1 MFEQLGLGVRFE
13 FQNYGHTDLLNAMS
27 DMNNLYD
34 VARQSGQVFGS
45 LQENFE
51 RTTDAINSFAKGM
64 VATGTAMTTAFS
76 LGINSASKFE
86 SELAGLKKYMSDT
99 SATGIAEFN
108 KALSASAQELGVA
121 KTSIMEATQEYMAM
135 GLEQDRALEMAS
147 AVTKAGKI
155 WDVASQDAAEAFK
168 GIAAAYNMDFVNS
181 EEVRNNFVDLINYV
195 ADNTALVGAD
205 SLNFLSAAGAS
216 LKTMGNTSMEG
227 ALGIASAAAKAQ
239 VDITHLGYGMNTMIR
254 RYADKGE
261 TYFETVGLA
270 AKDAE
275 GNLRPF
281 NEMLDELAQKVKA
294 GAVDTTALSEFASNL
309 GGVYASDLL
318 RIVNAWDEYDK
329 TMKAISSGDYAGSA
343 QREWETITATFE
355 HQANITKVIWS
366 DFIQATFGQI
376 LPIVTKFVQGFNKAF
391 SAITNFLSAHPKI
404 AAFGTALLGIAGVAL
419 VVGGAFILLSTK
431 ISQWMISLSLAERRG
446 YSFSGMLNVLKLHL
460 HNAASAVPM
469 LLKNLLSIGVTFG
482 LVYLT
487 MKYDILGIR
496 SMFEKFVSTIRNS
509 FNESKNLIQS
519 SAQTIAL
526 SLHSF
531 DNSDSLA
538 DHLTAMFTRVGLAWQ
553 GLKEMWSDY
562 TLSDEMYDK
571 LVASGMLP
579 VVTSIM
585 MLVYRLREAWR
596 GFKDGFL
603 GMCEIIRNTIQTVL
617 APPFNWLK
625 EHIIIPAIDA
635 ITDFMIKVGLMSE
648 QSSLLNSASSKWY
661 AFGKAIGSL
670 GPFVVLI
677 GLVKKVIDYAGILK
691 VVFSPLGKLLASP
704 FKLLGNALGKLGGGF
719 GNIIG
724 WISQVGVSI
733 GNLVRGNLTF
743 ARFIAEAFPRLGTLI
758 ANVGSVL
765 SSIGGAI
772 STAFGAIQTAISTVV
787 SAIGGA
793 ISAIGAPIII
803 AVVAVIASIVS
814 FAVRFKEQFMSII
827 STVKD
832 TFMNVVGGIVDK
844 FKGVIDGIKERLEV
858 LKTTL
863 APVFDTVK
871 EAIGNVVEAF
881 TSLKNGI
888 VAVVQTEQVQ
898 SVLGVLADIL
908 ATIGAVVTSVVIPAF
923 NFLQTVLG
931 SLIEFII
938 GTVGSAINGLITAFT
953 GIASGIANVFSG
965 IVNVVSGVINTIVG
979 LISGLISGDFSQ
991 LKEGLSQ
998 IGQGIMQVFQGVWDA
1013 VTGVFG
1019 GIIDFLC
1026 GVVSSFW
1033 DAGCNIVQ
1041 GLIDG
1046 IISIGQNIWNSLS
1059 AVFQSIIDGV
1069 KSLFGI
1075 ASPSTVMA
1083 EIGGFIIQGLIN
1095 GIQSLVQG
1103 VIDIF
1108 TGIADTI
1115 TGIIDGIGSFLSGA
1129 WDGITSVASAAW
1141 EGLKGVASTAWSGI
1155 TSAISGAVDGVSS
1168 FLSGAWDMISSV
1180 ASSAWEGLK
1189 GVASSAWEGIKSTIG
1204 GIADGIGEKLS
1215 GAWEGIKSAAS
1226 TAWDTISSTAS
1237 SAWEGI
1243 KSTVGGIADSI
1254 GEKLSGAWD
1263 GIKSAASDAWDN
1275 IKTTASSAWEGIKST
1290 VSDVAEGLGEKLS
1303 GTWDN
1308 IKSTASDAWDNIK
1321 STASSAWDGIK
1332 GFVGGVWDNLTGK
1345 TEESTSSMS
1354 SSAQD
1359 CWSGVAQSVT
1369 DSFNGIPEAVSTGWS
1384 TVGSV
1389 VSTSIDGIKSTV
1401 STAWDGI
1408 KTTVS
1413 DISSGITTNL
1423 STAWDEIKTS
1433 TSTAWSGI
1441 KDGVSTAVSGMS
1453 GLVSGDFTTM
1463 KNSVSTIMGGVKTAV
1478 GSAWTGLTSTVS
1490 SVVGAHAS
1498 NVKTVFSGLS
1508 NGVSTITSGIKTS
1521 VSNTWN
1527 TLKGTVSSTVSSL
1540 ASGVNTNF
1548 SNMKST
1554 LSTTV
1559 STISSNMTS
1568 GFNSMKSSVTTAV
1581 SGIVSSVTSKFSG
1594 LASSAQSFGANMV
1607 NGFVSGIQSM
1617 ASKVASAA
1625 SNIVNTAKQ
1634 YIGFHSPSKKG
1645 EGRHIVEWG
1654 ANMIGGF
1661 IDGIDSAVPALQNTM
1676 AKVIQ
1681 SPNLIS
1687 TVNAVSGTVDTNT
1700 SQMATPVADYDT
1712 ANRSNIENIYNNRS
1726 SVSNNQ
1732 TTNNN
1737 NGGGIQ
1743 LTFGEGAFKFEF
1755 AGVGSSD
1762 VSKIAPDM
1770 QNYIQQAIL
1779 DTVKKLKNQQ
1789 YEK

>member
-13 FQNYGHTDLLNAMS
+13 FQNYGHSDLLNAMS
-27 DMNNLYD
+27 DMNGLYD
-34 VARQSGQVFGS
+34 VARQSGEVFS
-45 LQENFE
+45 SMQQNFE
-51 RTTDAINSFAKGM
+51 TTTNYINSFAKGM
-64 VATGTAMTTAFS
+64 VATGTAMTTAFT
-76 LGINSASKFE
+76 LGLRSSAKFE

-99 SATGIAEFN
+99 SATGISEFN
-108 KALSASAQELGVA
+108 KALSSSAQELGVA
-121 KTSIMEATQEYMAM
+121 KTEIMEATQEYMAM
-135 GLEQDRALEMAS
+135 GLAQDKALEMAS

-155 WDVASQDAAEAFK
+155 WDVASQEAAEAFK
-168 GIAAAYNMDFVNS
+168 GISAAYNMDFVES

-195 ADNTALVGAD
+195 ADNTALVGKD

-254 RYADKGE
+254 RYSDKGE
-261 TYFETVGLA
+261 TYFKTVGLE
-270 AKDAE
+270 AKDAA
-275 GNLRPF
+275 GNLKPF
-281 NEMLDELAQKVKA
+281 NEMLDELAKKVQA
-294 GAVDTTALSEFASNL
+294 GAIDTTKLSDFASNL

-318 RIVNAWDEYDK
+318 RIINAWSEYDK
-329 TMKAISSGDYAGSA
+329 TMNAIASGDYAGSA

-404 AAFGTALLGIAGVAL
+404 AAFGTALVGIAGIAL
-419 VVGGAFILLSTK
+419 VLGGSFILLSTK
-431 ISQWMISLSLAERRG
+431 ISQWMISLSIAEQRG
-446 YSFSGMLNVLKLHL
+446 YSFSGMLNVMRLHL
-460 HNAASAVPM
+460 HNAAAAVPM

-538 DHLTAMFTRVGLAWQ
+538 DHLTAMFARVGIAWQ
-553 GLKEMWSDY
+553 ALREMWTDY

-579 VVTSIM
+579 VVTAIM

-603 GMCEIIRNTIQTVL
+603 GMCEIIRNVIQNVL
-617 APPFNWLK
+617 APPFNWIK
-625 EHIIIPAIDA
+625 EHIIIPAVDA
-635 ITDFMIKVGLMSE
+635 ITQFMIKVGLMSE
-648 QSSLLNSASSKWY
+648 QSSLLTSASSKWY
-661 AFGKAIGSL
+661 SFGKAIGSL
-670 GPFVVLI
+670 APFAVLI
-677 GLVKKVIDYAGILK
+677 GLVKKMIDYAGILK

-704 FKLLGNALGKLGGGF
+704 FKLLFNILGKLGGGF
-719 GNIIG
+719 SSLIG
-724 WISQVGVSI
+724 WFSQVGISI
-733 GNLVRGNLTF
+733 ANLVRGNLTF

-765 SSIGGAI
+765 STVGSAI
-772 STAFGAIQTAISTVV
+772 STVFGAIQSAISAVV

-793 ISAIGAPIII
+793 ISAVGAPVII
-803 AVVAVIASIVS
+803 AIVAVIASVVS
-814 FAVRFKEQFMSII
+814 FAVKFKEQFMNII
-827 STVKD
+827 GTVKD
-832 TFMNVVGGIVDK
+832 TFFNVVGGIADK
-844 FKGVIDGIKERLEV
+844 FGSVIGAIKDRIEILKTFFAPAFENIKEAV
-858 LKTTL
+858 
-863 APVFDTVK
+863 
-871 EAIGNVVEAF
+871 GNVVSAF
-881 TSLKNGI
+881 SSLKDGI
-888 VAVVQTEQVQ
+888 VKVVQTPQVQ
-898 SVLGVLADIL
+898 SFLGVLVDIL
-908 ATIGAVVTSVVIPAF
+908 ATVGAVVTSVVIPAF

-931 SLIEFII
+931 ALVELVI
-938 GTVGSAINGLITAFT
+938 GVVGSAINGLIDAFT
-953 GIASGIANVFSG
+953 GLASGIVNVFSG
-965 IVNVVSGVINTIVG
+965 IINVVSGVINTIVG
-979 LISGLISGDFSQ
+979 LISGLVTGDFSQ

-998 IGQGIMQVFQGVWDA
+998 IGQGILQALGGVGEA
-1013 VTGVFG
+1013 VVGIFG
-1019 GIIDFLC
+1019 GIIDFLG

-1046 IISIGQNIWNSLS
+1046 IISIGQNIWNSLT

-1095 GIQSLVQG
+1095 GITALVDG
-1103 VIDIF
+1103 VISIF

-1141 EGLKGVASTAWSGI
+1141 EGLKGVASSAWDGI
-1155 TSAISGAVDGVSS
+1155 TSTIKGAVEGVGS
-1168 FLSGAWDMISSV
+1168 FLSGAWDGIKSV
-1180 ASSAWEGLK
+1180 ASSALEGLK
-1189 GVASSAWEGIKSTIG
+1189 GAASTAWDGIKTTIG
-1204 GIADGIGEKLS
+1204 NVADGIGEKLS
-1215 GAWEGIKSAAS
+1215 GAWDGIKSAAS
-1226 TAWDTISSTAS
+1226 SAWDTVSSTAS

-1243 KSTVGGIADSI
+1243 KSTVGGIADSL
-1254 GEKLSGAWD
+1254 GEKLSGAW
-1263 GIKSAASDAWDN
+1263 
-1275 IKTTASSAWEGIKST
+1275 E
-1290 VSDVAEGLGEKLS
+1290 
-1303 GTWDN
+1303 N
-1308 IKSTASDAWDNIK
+1308 IKSTASSAWDNVK

-1332 GFVGGVWDNLTGK
+1332 GVVGGVWDSLTGK
-1345 TEESTSSMS
+1345 TSES
-1354 SSAQD
+1354 SS
-1359 CWSGVAQSVT
+1359 SITTVT
-1369 DSFNGIPEAVSTGWS
+1369 STAFNGVKQVASDVFNSLPESVQTGLS
-1384 TVGSV
+1384 AAGSV
-1389 VSTSIDGIKSTV
+1389 ISTTVDGIKSAVSTTFEGVKTTV
-1401 STAWDGI
+1401 TDIASGISTNMSTAWESI
-1408 KTTVS
+1408 KS
-1413 DISSGITTNL
+1413 
-1423 STAWDEIKTS
+1423 S

-1441 KDGVSTAVSGMS
+1441 KDGVSTAVGAMS
-1453 GLVSGDFTTM
+1453 GLVSGDFSTM
-1463 KNSVSTIMGGVKTAV
+1463 KESVSTIMGGVKTAV
-1478 GSAWTGLTSTVS
+1478 GSAWNGLTSAVGTVVS
-1490 SVVGAHAS
+1490 THAS
-1498 NVKTVFSGLS
+1498 NVKTIFSGLS
-1508 NGVSTITSGIKTS
+1508 SGVTSIASGLKSSVST
-1521 VSNTWN
+1521 TWSS
-1527 TLKGTVSSTVSSL
+1527 LKDTVSSTVSTL
-1540 ASGVNTNF
+1540 ASGVTSHFNNLKG
-1548 SNMKST
+1548 S
-1554 LSTTV
+1554 LSTAV
-1559 STISSNMTS
+1559 SNISSNMTS

-1581 SGIVSSVTSKFSG
+1581 SGIVSSVSSKFSG
-1594 LASSAQSFGANMV
+1594 LASSAASFGSNMV
-1607 NGFVSGIQSM
+1607 SGFVSGIQSM
-1617 ASKVASAA
+1617 AGKVASAA

-1645 EGRHIVEWG
+1645 EGRHIIEWG

-1681 SPNLIS
+1681 SPNLVS
-1687 TVNAVSGTVDTNT
+1687 TVNAVSGTVDTST
-1700 SQMATPVADYDT
+1700 SQMATPVSDYD
-1712 ANRSNIENIYNNRS
+1712 AVNRGNIENIYNNRS
-1726 SVSNNQ
+1726 DVSNNQ
-1732 TTNNN
+1732 TTTNN
-1737 NGGGIQ
+1737 NGGGVN

-1762 VSKIAPDM
+1762 VQKIAPDM

>member
-86 SELAGLKKYMSDT
+86 SELAGLKKYMSNT

-108 KALSASAQELGVA
+108 KSLSASAQELGVA

-281 NEMLDELAQKVKA
+281 NEMLDELSQKVKA
-294 GAVDTTALSEFASNL
+294 GAVDTTALSDFASNL

-318 RIVNAWDEYDK
+318 RIINAWDEYDK

-635 ITDFMIKVGLMSE
+635 ITNFMIKVGLMSE
-648 QSSLLNSASSKWY
+648 QSSLLNSATSKWY

-677 GLVKKVIDYAGILK
+677 GLVKKIIDYAGILK

-704 FKLLGNALGKLGGGF
+704 FKLLGSALGKLGGGF

-814 FAVRFKEQFMSII
+814 FAVRFKEQFMNII

-965 IVNVVSGVINTIVG
+965 IVNIVSGVINTIVG

-1019 GIIDFLC
+1019 GIIDFLG

-1046 IISIGQNIWNSLS
+1046 IVSIGQNIWNSLT

-1095 GIQSLVQG
+1095 GITALVDG
-1103 VIDIF
+1103 VISIF

-1141 EGLKGVASTAWSGI
+1141 EGLKGVASTAWNGI
-1155 TSAISGAVDGVSS
+1155 TSAISSAVDGVSS
-1168 FLSGAWDMISSV
+1168 FLSGAWDGITSV

-1189 GVASSAWEGIKSTIG
+1189 GVASSAWEGIKT
-1204 GIADGIGEKLS
+1204 
-1215 GAWEGIKSAAS
+1215 
-1226 TAWDTISSTAS
+1226 
-1237 SAWEGI
+1237 
-1243 KSTVGGIADSI
+1243 TVGGIADGI

-1290 VSDVAEGLGEKLS
+1290 VSDVADGLGEKLS
-1303 GTWDN
+1303 GTWDT

-1345 TEESTSSMS
+1345 TSESSSSMS
-1354 SSAQD
+1354 TTTQ
-1359 CWSGVAQSVT
+1359 
-1369 DSFNGIPEAVSTGWS
+1369 
-1384 TVGSV
+1384 
-1389 VSTSIDGIKSTV
+1389 
-1401 STAWDGI
+1401 TAFDGI
-1408 KTTVS
+1408 KTAATDVFNSLPESVQTGLSSAGAVISTAVDGIKNTVS
-1413 DISSGITTNL
+1413 TTFEGVKTTVTDIASGISTNIG
-1423 STAWDEIKTS
+1423 TAWDNIKS
-1433 TSTAWSGI
+1433 ATSTAWSGI

-1548 SNMKST
+1548 SNMKNT

-1559 STISSNMTS
+1559 SMISSNMTS

>member
-108 KALSASAQELGVA
+108 KSLSASAQELGVA

-281 NEMLDELAQKVKA
+281 NEMLDELSQKVKA
-294 GAVDTTALSEFASNL
+294 GAVDTTALSDFASNL

-318 RIVNAWDEYDK
+318 RIINAWDEYDK

-635 ITDFMIKVGLMSE
+635 ITNFMIKVGLMSE

-704 FKLLGNALGKLGGGF
+704 FKLLGSALGKLGGSF

-814 FAVRFKEQFMSII
+814 FAVRFKEQFMNII

-832 TFMNVVGGIVDK
+832 TFINVVGGIVDK

-1019 GIIDFLC
+1019 GIIDFLG

-1046 IISIGQNIWNSLS
+1046 IISIGQNIWNSLT

-1141 EGLKGVASTAWSGI
+1141 EGLKGIASTAWNGI
-1155 TSAISGAVDGVSS
+1155 TSVISGAVDGVSS
-1168 FLSGAWDMISSV
+1168 FLSGAWDTISSV

-1189 GVASSAWEGIKSTIG
+1189 GV
-1204 GIADGIGEKLS
+1204 
-1215 GAWEGIKSAAS
+1215 
-1226 TAWDTISSTAS
+1226 
-1237 SAWEGI
+1237 
-1243 KSTVGGIADSI
+1243 
-1254 GEKLSGAWD
+1254 
-1263 GIKSAASDAWDN
+1263 
-1275 IKTTASSAWEGIKST
+1275 
-1290 VSDVAEGLGEKLS
+1290 
-1303 GTWDN
+1303 
-1308 IKSTASDAWDNIK
+1308 
-1321 STASSAWDGIK
+1321 ASSAWDGIK

-1726 SVSNNQ
+1726 NVSNNQ

-1779 DTVKKLKNQQ
+1779 DIVKKLKNQQ

>member
-13 FQNYGHTDLLNAMS
+13 FQNYGHSDLLNAMS
-27 DMNNLYD
+27 DMNGLYD
-34 VARQSGQVFGS
+34 VARQSGEVFS
-45 LQENFE
+45 SMQQNFE
-51 RTTDAINSFAKGM
+51 TTTNYINSFAKGM
-64 VATGTAMTTAFS
+64 VATGTAMTTAFT
-76 LGINSASKFE
+76 LGLRSSAKFE

-99 SATGIAEFN
+99 SATGISEFN

-121 KTSIMEATQEYMAM
+121 KTEIMEATQEYMAM
-135 GLEQDRALEMAS
+135 GLAQDKALEMAS

-155 WDVASQDAAEAFK
+155 WDVASQEAAEAFK
-168 GIAAAYNMDFVNS
+168 GISAAYNMDFVES

-195 ADNTALVGAD
+195 ADNTALVGKD

-254 RYADKGE
+254 RYSDKGE
-261 TYFETVGLA
+261 TYFKTVGLE
-270 AKDAE
+270 AKDAA
-275 GNLRPF
+275 GNLKPF
-281 NEMLDELAQKVKA
+281 NEMLDELAKKVQA
-294 GAVDTTALSEFASNL
+294 GAIDTTKLSDFASNL

-318 RIVNAWDEYDK
+318 RIINAWGEYDK
-329 TMKAISSGDYAGSA
+329 TMNAIASGDYAGSA

-404 AAFGTALLGIAGVAL
+404 AAFGTALVGIAGIAL
-419 VVGGAFILLSTK
+419 VLGGSFILLSTK
-431 ISQWMISLSLAERRG
+431 ISQWMISLSIAERRG
-446 YSFSGMLNVLKLHL
+446 YSFSGMLNVMKLHL
-460 HNAASAVPM
+460 HNAAAAVPM

-538 DHLTAMFTRVGLAWQ
+538 DHLTAMFARVGIAWQ
-553 GLKEMWSDY
+553 ALKEMWTDY

-579 VVTSIM
+579 VVTAIM

-603 GMCEIIRNTIQTVL
+603 GMCEIIRNVIQNVL
-617 APPFNWLK
+617 APPFNWIK
-625 EHIIIPAIDA
+625 EHIIIPAVDA
-635 ITDFMIKVGLMSE
+635 ITQFMIKVGLMSE
-648 QSSLLNSASSKWY
+648 QSSLLTSASSKWY
-661 AFGKAIGSL
+661 SFGKAIGSL
-670 GPFVVLI
+670 APFAVLI
-677 GLVKKVIDYAGILK
+677 GLAKKMIDYAGILK

-704 FKLLGNALGKLGGGF
+704 FKLLFNILGKLGGGF
-719 GNIIG
+719 GSLIEWFG
-724 WISQVGVSI
+724 QVGISI
-733 GNLVRGNLTF
+733 ANLVRGNLTF
-743 ARFIAEAFPRLGTLI
+743 ARFIAEAFPKLGTLI

-765 SSIGGAI
+765 SSVGGAI
-772 STAFGAIQTAISTVV
+772 STVFGAIQS
-787 SAIGGA
+787 A
-793 ISAIGAPIII
+793 ISAVVTAIGSAISAVGAPVII
-803 AVVAVIASIVS
+803 AIVAVIATVVS
-814 FAVRFKEQFMSII
+814 FAVKFKEQFMNII
-827 STVKD
+827 GTVKD
-832 TFMNVVGGIVDK
+832 TFFNVVGGIADK
-844 FKGVIDGIKERLEV
+844 FSSVISAIKDRIEILKTFFAPAFENIKEAV
-858 LKTTL
+858 
-863 APVFDTVK
+863 
-871 EAIGNVVEAF
+871 GNVVNAF
-881 TSLKNGI
+881 GSLKDGI
-888 VAVVQTEQVQ
+888 VKVVQTPQVQ
-898 SVLGVLADIL
+898 SFLGVLVDIL
-908 ATIGAVVTSVVIPAF
+908 ATVGAVVTSVVIPAF

-931 SLIEFII
+931 ALVELVI
-938 GTVGSAINGLITAFT
+938 GVVGSAINGLIDIFT
-953 GIASGIANVFSG
+953 GLASGIVNVFSG
-965 IVNVVSGVINTIVG
+965 IINVVSGVINTIVG
-979 LISGLISGDFSQ
+979 LISGLVSGDFSQ

-998 IGQGIMQVFQGVWDA
+998 IGQGILQALGGVGEA
-1013 VTGVFG
+1013 VVGIFG
-1019 GIIDFLC
+1019 GIIDFLG

-1046 IISIGQNIWNSLS
+1046 IISIGQNIWNSLT

-1095 GIQSLVQG
+1095 GITALVDG
-1103 VIDIF
+1103 VISIF

-1141 EGLKGVASTAWSGI
+1141 EGLKSVASTAWDGI
-1155 TSAISGAVDGVSS
+1155 TSTIKGAVEGVGS
-1168 FLSGAWDMISSV
+1168 FLSGAWDGIKSV

-1189 GVASSAWEGIKSTIG
+1189 GAASTAWDGIKTTIG
-1204 GIADGIGEKLS
+1204 NVADGIGEKLS

-1226 TAWDTISSTAS
+1226 SAWDTVSSTAS

-1243 KSTVGGIADSI
+1243 KSTVGGIADSL
-1254 GEKLSGAWD
+1254 GEKLSGAW
-1263 GIKSAASDAWDN
+1263 
-1275 IKTTASSAWEGIKST
+1275 E
-1290 VSDVAEGLGEKLS
+1290 
-1303 GTWDN
+1303 
-1308 IKSTASDAWDNIK
+1308 NIK
-1321 STASSAWDGIK
+1321 STASSAWDN
-1332 GFVGGVWDNLTGK
+1332 V
-1345 TEESTSSMS
+1345 
-1354 SSAQD
+1354 
-1359 CWSGVAQSVT
+1359 
-1369 DSFNGIPEAVSTGWS
+1369 
-1384 TVGSV
+1384 
-1389 VSTSIDGIKSTV
+1389 KSTA

-1408 KTTVS
+1408 KGVVGGVWDSLTGKTSESSSSITTVTSTAFNGVKQVAS
-1413 DISSGITTNL
+1413 DVFNSLPESVQTGLSAAGSVISTTVDGIKSAVSTTFEGVKTTVTDIASGISTNM
-1423 STAWDEIKTS
+1423 STAWENIKSS

-1441 KDGVSTAVSGMS
+1441 KDGVSTAVGAMS
-1453 GLVSGDFTTM
+1453 GLVSGDFSTM
-1463 KNSVSTIMGGVKTAV
+1463 KESVSTIMGGVKTAV
-1478 GSAWTGLTSTVS
+1478 SSAWNGLTSAVGTVVS
-1490 SVVGAHAS
+1490 THAS
-1498 NVKTVFSGLS
+1498 NVKTIFSGLS
-1508 NGVSTITSGIKTS
+1508 SGVTSIASGLKSSVST
-1521 VSNTWN
+1521 TWSS
-1527 TLKGTVSSTVSSL
+1527 LKDTVSSTVSTL
-1540 ASGVNTNF
+1540 ASGVTNHF
-1548 SNMKST
+1548 NNLKGSLLTAVSN
-1554 LSTTV
+1554 
-1559 STISSNMTS
+1559 ISSNMTS

-1581 SGIVSSVTSKFSG
+1581 SGIVSSVSSKFSG
-1594 LASSAQSFGANMV
+1594 LASSAASFGSNMIS
-1607 NGFVSGIQSM
+1607 GFVSGIQSM
-1617 ASKVASAA
+1617 AGKVASAA

-1687 TVNAVSGTVDTNT
+1687 TVNAVSGTVDTST
-1700 SQMATPVADYDT
+1700 SQMATPVSDYD
-1712 ANRSNIENIYNNRS
+1712 AVNRGNIENIYNNRS
-1726 SVSNNQ
+1726 DVSNNQ
-1732 TTNNN
+1732 TTTNN
-1737 NGGGIQ
+1737 NGGGVN

-1762 VSKIAPDM
+1762 VQKIAPDM
-1770 QNYIQQAIL
+1770 QNYIQQVIIE
-1779 DTVKKLKNQQ
+1779 TVKKLKNQQ